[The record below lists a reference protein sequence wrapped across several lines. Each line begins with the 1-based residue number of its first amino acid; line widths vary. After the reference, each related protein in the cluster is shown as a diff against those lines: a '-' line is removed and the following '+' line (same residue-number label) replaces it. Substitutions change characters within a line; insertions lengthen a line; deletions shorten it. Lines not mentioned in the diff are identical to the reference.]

1 MHEDRNINQQI
12 VQIIQ
17 AKKSIEFYVTSV
29 ALLDQDSTE
38 YTRVFVGERFS
49 TKPHVLAIF

>member
-12 VQIIQ
+12 VQNVQ

-29 ALLDQDSTE
+29 ALLDQDSSE
-38 YTRVFVGERFS
+38 Y
-49 TKPHVLAIF
+49 L